1 MGNQGNVEGA
11 DGRKYLIVQ
20 GDPYL
25 KFNEVE
31 RKWQVAMLEN
41 IFRYDDAGETFKDCY
56 TNEVILDYDADDKTV
71 FEYKLKGNIEPDY
84 PERPE

>member
-25 KFNEVE
+25 KYNEVE

-41 IFRYDDAGETFKDCY
+41 IFRYEEDGEVFVDCY

-84 PERPE
+84 PENPE